1 MVVVM
6 WVDHAWSFLT
16 PGDSAGL
23 ATMNALTEIEDESRT
38 PKRDVIM
45 DFARWFTVFCDDL
58 ASRHDVYSTEF
69 STKHRGNV
77 QEKLVE
83 KFLLTSTSV
92 AVYSPSAFVTGL
104 RKWMR
109 SGETSS

>member
-1 MVVVM
+1 MGALVSRANVM
-6 WVDHAWSFLT
+6 IFAST
-16 PGDSAGL
+16 AIP
-23 ATMNALTEIEDESRT
+23 SR
-38 PKRDVIM
+38 PP
-45 DFARWFTVFCDDL
+45 
-58 ASRHDVYSTEF
+58 RHMLFERELDAYSTEF
-69 STKHRGNV
+69 STKCRGNV
-77 QEKLVE
+77 QENLVE